1 MTILAGDIGGTKTR
15 LALFEQGAERPV
27 AVVEHTYK
35 SADYP
40 SLEAVVAAFLA
51 ETGEAPDGAA
61 FGLAG
66 PVAGRV
72 CRTTNLPWL
81 VDADHLE
88 QLTGIPRVHLLNDL
102 EAFAWGIGALPED
115 ALLTLHPGAPDAQG
129 NRAVIA
135 AGTGLGQAG
144 MFWDGRNHHPF
155 ATEGGHTDFAP
166 GNDLE
171 FALLRFLAEEYHGH
185 VSWERV
191 VSGPGLR
198 NLYRFL
204 LRHRGA
210 ATPEWLQ
217 EEMAQGDPAAAI
229 AKAATEERDETCV
242 ETMTLFVHLYGVE
255 AGNLALKQMAKG
267 GLYIGGGI
275 APKILPWL
283 QQGLFLESLFHKGR
297 MGPLLRTM
305 PVRVILDDR
314 AGLLGPAVF
323 MQARGG

>member
-1 MTILAGDIGGTKTR
+1 MTILAGDIGGTNTR
-15 LALFEQGAERPV
+15 LALFEEGPRRPV
-27 AVVEHTYK
+27 AVVEHSYR

-40 SLEAVVAAFLA
+40 SLEAVVTAFLE
-51 ETGEAPDGAA
+51 ETGESPEGAA

-66 PVAGRV
+66 PVAGRT

-81 VDADHLE
+81 VDADRMQE
-88 QLTGIPRVHLLNDL
+88 RTGIPWVHLLNDL
-102 EAFAWGIGALPED
+102 EAFAWGISALPED
-115 ALLTLHPGAPDAQG
+115 ALLTLHPGEPNAQG

-144 MFWDGRNHHPF
+144 MFWDGRAHRPF

-166 GNDLE
+166 NNDLE
-171 FALLRFLAEEYHGH
+171 FRLLRFLSKDYGH

-191 VSGPGLR
+191 VSGPGLL
-198 NLYRFL
+198 NIHRFL
-204 LRHRGA
+204 LSHRG
-210 ATPEWLQ
+210 TTPPEWLK
-217 EEMAQGDPAAAI
+217 EAMGQGDPSAAI
-229 AKAATEERDETCV
+229 AQAASAGRDEICL
-242 ETMTLFVHLYGVE
+242 EAMTLFVHLYGVE
-255 AGNLALKQMAKG
+255 AGNLALKHMAKG

-283 QQGLFLESLFHKGR
+283 QRGIFLESLFDKGR
-297 MGPLLRTM
+297 MSLLLQTM

-323 MQARGG
+323 LQARS

>member
-1 MTILAGDIGGTKTR
+1 MSILAGDIGGTKTR
-15 LALFEQGAERPV
+15 LALFEEGPRGPV
-27 AVVEHTYK
+27 AVVEHTFV
-35 SADYP
+35 SAEFP
-40 SLEAVVAAFLA
+40 SLEAVLAAFLE
-51 ETGEAPDGAA
+51 ETGERPEAAA

-72 CRTTNLPWL
+72 CRTTNLPWV
-81 VDADHLE
+81 VDADHL
-88 QLTGIPRVHLLNDL
+88 QRVADIPRVLLLNDL

-115 ALLTLHPGAPDAQG
+115 ALLTLHPGAPGAQG

-144 MFWDGRNHHPF
+144 MFWDGRTHRPF

-166 GNDLE
+166 NNDLE
-171 FALLRFLAEEYHGH
+171 FRLLRFLSKDYGH

-191 VSGPGLR
+191 VSGPGLV
-198 NLYRFL
+198 NLHRFL
-204 LRHRGA
+204 LQHRSA
-210 ATPEWLQ
+210 QAPDWLRQ
-217 EEMAQGDPAAAI
+217 AMREGDPAAAI
-229 AKAATEERDETCV
+229 AQAADAGRDELCL
-242 ETMTLFVHLYGVE
+242 EAMNLFVHLYGVE

-267 GLYIGGGI
+267 GLFIGGGI

-283 QQGLFLESLFHKGR
+283 QRGLFLESLFDKGR
-297 MGPLLRTM
+297 MSLLLQTM

-323 MQARGG
+323 LHARG